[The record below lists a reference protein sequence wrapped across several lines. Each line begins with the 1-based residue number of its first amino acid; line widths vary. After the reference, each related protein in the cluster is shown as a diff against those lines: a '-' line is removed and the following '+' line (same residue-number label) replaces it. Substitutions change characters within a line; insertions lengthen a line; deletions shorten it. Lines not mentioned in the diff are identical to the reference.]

1 MSQQNQSPAGLRFR
15 VNNRNSGLLR
25 TRESE
30 DSNGATPPTPEI
42 PHDQDNDRR
51 PLTTKRRKYNVIKWT
66 KGEKAVI
73 LECFSYSRLECWGRQ
88 KTKVFEKQIKESD
101 LPVEKVEQTTIAKL
115 NSIVSVIH
123 TYLSEDE
130 IRDIQQR
137 GRNRADGDYSRLSD
151 LEKQNIDN
159 SFWTRHEKWSILWAV
174 QYATVKYNILKDS
187 SKECMRIFSHHCPN
201 KCAMPRA
208 KLWIYCLVNYII
220 LL

>member
-1 MSQQNQSPAGLRFR
+1 MTQPNQSPAGLRFR

-137 GRNRADGDYSRLSD
+137 GRNRAEGDYSRLS
-151 LEKQNIDN
+151 EAE
-159 SFWTRHEKWSILWAV
+159 H
-174 QYATVKYNILKDS
+174 
-187 SKECMRIFSHHCPN
+187 
-201 KCAMPRA
+201 
-208 KLWIYCLVNYII
+208 
-220 LL
+220 